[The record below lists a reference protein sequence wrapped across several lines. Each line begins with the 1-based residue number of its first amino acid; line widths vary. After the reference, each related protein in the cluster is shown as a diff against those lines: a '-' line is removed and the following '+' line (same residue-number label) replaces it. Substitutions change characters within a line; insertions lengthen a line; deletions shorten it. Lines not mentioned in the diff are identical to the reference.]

1 MHRFIDGEDR
11 MQRALLP
18 HSLEDYVGEEN
29 PVRVIEVFIDELDL
43 PALGFSGMTRG
54 ATGRPAYHPSTL
66 LKIYLYGYLNRV
78 QSSRRLE
85 REAQRNIELM
95 WLTGRLAP
103 DFKTIADFRKDNG
116 AAIRSVCRQFVE
128 LCRGLKLFT
137 GAVVAIDGSKFKA
150 VNNRDKNYTVAKVTG
165 RMEQVNASIARY
177 LRALDQAD
185 REESDIAE
193 AKSGRLKEKIAGL
206 RRQMQALKAME
217 QRVQDA
223 PDQQVS
229 LTDPDARSMATSGKG
244 TATVGYNVQIAVDA
258 EHRLIV
264 AHEVINQG
272 SGRQQLAPMA
282 FKAQQATGCD
292 KITALA
298 DRGYFNGDQVLSCE
312 RTGVAPIVP
321 KTLTSSGA
329 KRGFFTRQ
337 DFIYNAEH
345 DHYTCPAG
353 AKLTKIHR
361 RVDHTVDFD
370 RYRHLSACFTCPLR
384 PRCTPTP
391 RRIIKRWEN
400 EDVLDRMQDRLDR
413 MPDAMGVRRQT
424 VEHPFGTLKA
434 WMGATHFLT
443 RTLDKVRTEMSL
455 HVLAYNTQANDQD
468 LRSGTA
474 DGGDQ
479 NLIASLKLLASVCLS
494 ASALTP
500 GKHGAST
507 HTSDAFSHGLGHEYA
522 FGRTRLDGSIAPF
535 SAVPCGSGRGV
546 RSTQ

>member
-43 PALGFSGMTRG
+43 AALGFSGMTPA

-95 WLTGRLAP
+95 WLTGR
-103 DFKTIADFRKDNG
+103 
-116 AAIRSVCRQFVE
+116 
-128 LCRGLKLFT
+128 
-137 GAVVAIDGSKFKA
+137 
-150 VNNRDKNYTVAKVTG
+150 
-165 RMEQVNASIARY
+165 
-177 LRALDQAD
+177 RALDQAD
-185 REESDIAE
+185 REESEVAE

-206 RRQMQALKAME
+206 RRQMQALKVME
-217 QRVQDA
+217 QTVQDA

-258 EHRLIV
+258 EHHLIV
-264 AHEVINQG
+264 AHEVTNQG
-272 SGRQQLAPMA
+272 YDRHQLVPMA
-282 FKAQQATGCD
+282 LEAQQATGCEQ
-292 KITALA
+292 ITALA

-312 RTGVAPIVP
+312 GTGVAPIVP

-353 AKLTKIHR
+353 AKLTKANR
-361 RVDHTVDFD
+361 RADHTEDFD
-370 RYRHLSACFTCPLR
+370 FYRHLSACFTCRLKS
-384 PRCTPTP
+384 RCTPTKL
-391 RRIIKRWEN
+391 RRIKRWEN

-413 MPDAMGVRRQT
+413 MPEAMGVRRQT

-455 HVLAYNTQANDQD
+455 HVLAYN
-468 LRSGTA
+468 
-474 DGGDQ
+474 
-479 NLIASLKLLASVCLS
+479 LKRMI
-494 ASALTP
+494 TI
-500 GKHGAST
+500 
-507 HTSDAFSHGLGHEYA
+507 
-522 FGRTRLDGSIAPF
+522 FGVGQLMAAIRT
-535 SAVPCGSGRGV
+535 
-546 RSTQ
+546 